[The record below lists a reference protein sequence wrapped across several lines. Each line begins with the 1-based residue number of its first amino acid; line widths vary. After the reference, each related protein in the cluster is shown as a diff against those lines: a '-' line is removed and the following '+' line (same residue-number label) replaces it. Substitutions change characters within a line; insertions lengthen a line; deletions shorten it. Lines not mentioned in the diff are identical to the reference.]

1 MQVFFVIGAAAG
13 WLLVSL
19 FAGRLMPVLSL
30 PTIIA
35 VVIGGVVGQIVGLA
49 IARANKHNPQGPNK
63 KT

>member
-1 MQVFFVIGAAAG
+1 MQAFFLVGAVAG

-19 FAGRLMPVLSL
+19 FAGHLMPALSL

-35 VVIGGVVGQIVGLA
+35 VVVGGGLGQIMGIA
-49 IARANKHNPQGPNK
+49 IAGANKQNPKGPNK

>member
-1 MQVFFVIGAAAG
+1 MQVFFVIGAVAG

-35 VVIGGVVGQIVGLA
+35 VVIGGIVGQIVGFA
-49 IARANKHNPQGPNK
+49 IAGANKQNPKGPNK